1 MSWAYKSNV
10 SEGYEGTRTQITP
23 PFKSHSKPIENN
35 QKHASSESWS
45 PLTHQEKQYKTVLCR
60 VFENGGLCRFDKAC
74 TFAHGFSDL
83 RPVPSHPRYKTKPC
97 RTYHTLGYCFYGA
110 RCQFLHGSEEEGV
123 SQLPGYKIK
132 GWLQD
137 CLGAEIL
144 TLAANAGITLSSD
157 TNHVLIANLQRLC
170 LLQSQQNRTTYAS
183 NQRTSRSDS
192 LHQISD
198 SLIHSFSEPYESS
211 QFPNLDE
218 STSLPHQSSPSQHSC
233 PSIIGSSVS
242 GMFSL
247 DLCEP
252 SDDSGF
258 EPSMN
263 QSFDDLEVGVE
274 MSPDISPKHCPLSSS
289 LATFSEST
297 PAVLGM
303 LDVLLP
309 SAPLTTLP
317 QPHQK
322 SSVCITISQTKNMV
336 TGKLPPIVHPM
347 EVSRGLQ
354 LPSISDLCCTW

>member
-1 MSWAYKSNV
+1 M
-10 SEGYEGTRTQITP
+10 
-23 PFKSHSKPIENN
+23 
-35 QKHASSESWS
+35 
-45 PLTHQEKQYKTVLCR
+45 
-60 VFENGGLCRFDKAC
+60 D
-74 TFAHGFSDL
+74 
-83 RPVPSHPRYKTKPC
+83 
-97 RTYHTLGYCFYGA
+97 
-110 RCQFLHGSEEEGV
+110 
-123 SQLPGYKIK
+123 
-132 GWLQD
+132 
-137 CLGAEIL
+137 
-144 TLAANAGITLSSD
+144 
-157 TNHVLIANLQRLC
+157 
-170 LLQSQQNRTTYAS
+170 
-183 NQRTSRSDS
+183 
-192 LHQISD
+192 
-198 SLIHSFSEPYESS
+198 
-211 QFPNLDE
+211 
-218 STSLPHQSSPSQHSC
+218 
-233 PSIIGSSVS
+233 
-242 GMFSL
+242 SL

-303 LDVLLP
+303 LDVLLL

-322 SSVCITISQTKNMV
+322 SSVCITISKTKNMV